1 MVCRRSFSN
10 RKSCLRHENL
20 KHSDYNIAPSNLF
33 EVPENLIFKFKDQI
47 RYEIKKKLSK
57 NHTKIGKQRVELA
70 CNEDLFYNILKDLI
84 KRYSP
89 LKRKYICEF
98 QDNSMEDL
106 KNILGNNWD
115 ERHYEG
121 IVSYINNNEKVLIE
135 WVEKRIVE
143 NNNNITF

>member
-70 CNEDLFYNILKDLI
+70 CNEDLFYNIFKDFI
-84 KRYSP
+84 K
-89 LKRKYICEF
+89 
-98 QDNSMEDL
+98 
-106 KNILGNNWD
+106 
-115 ERHYEG
+115 
-121 IVSYINNNEKVLIE
+121 
-135 WVEKRIVE
+135 
-143 NNNNITF
+143 